1 MNFQKVKTALKEKI
15 SNTKYFDNKTFQIIM
30 KDRETAEE
38 IVKSGG
44 NAQDFY
50 KISETSKTKFYREN
64 SGAYCEL
71 LSILAEQN

>member
-1 MNFQKVKTALKEKI
+1 MDFKTAKEILKKRV
-15 SNTKYFDNKTFQIIM
+15 SNTKYFDKSTFDIIK
-30 KDRETAEE
+30 KDKEKAEE

-44 NAQDFY
+44 NTLDFY
-50 KISETSKTKFYREN
+50 RSSETSKTKFYREN